1 MKFVCPLAL
10 LAAAGTTLAQ
20 TQLYSVSFNGQLH
33 TLNTA
38 TGAATLVGAT
48 GFDRLNSAAMDS
60 GGIIYAGRGRNPTV
74 PTDTNKLIK
83 INPATGAGTQVF
95 DFGGSNDLRGLAFA
109 NGDVLY
115 ALQDNATADSLMT
128 VNLTTGVVTLVGAT
142 GRSDLQ
148 GLTATPS
155 GELFAIG
162 VSPAGAIYKL
172 DPMTGVATLVPGST
186 AGNDNQAIEYASG
199 TRAYAARANLVTI
212 DLLTGAT
219 LLIGPTGL
227 TDIRGLA
234 GWRPSPG
241 TPTCYA
247 NCDLSTAAPILNVND
262 FICFNNLFAAGDSN
276 ANCDQ
281 STIAPVLNVNDFT
294 CFLNLFA
301 AGC

>member
-60 GGIIYAGRGRNPTV
+60 GRDHLRRAWAQPNSAHRHQQAHQ
-74 PTDTNKLIK
+74 DQS
-83 INPATGAGTQVF
+83 ATGAGTQVF

-199 TRAYAARANLVTI
+199 TLAYAARANLVTI

-219 LLIGPTGL
+219 RVHWRDRPDRTSVGSP
-227 TDIRGLA
+227 

-241 TPTCYA
+241 NP
-247 NCDLSTAAPILNVND
+247 D
-262 FICFNNLFAAGDSN
+262 
-276 ANCDQ
+276 
-281 STIAPVLNVNDFT
+281 VLRQ
-294 CFLNLFA
+294 L
-301 AGC
+301 